1 MKSLVLAGVA
11 ALALVS
17 VGSVANAAQ
26 TINFGAP
33 ASDGSFTGTFGDT
46 GITTSTFSDTY
57 TFNMPTG
64 VAGGTISSIFTTD
77 EANNVNFTSVTLDG
91 TAFDI
96 GSTGQVEFRS
106 VNNVLVTD
114 GPQTL
119 VVKGTSGGA
128 GSYSG
133 TLSFEGAGPITI
145 GVGGVPEPASWAL
158 MILGFGGI
166 GASLRSRRRSVH
178 ALA

>member
-1 MKSLVLAGVA
+1 ASCWVRIINIPANSPPWELCPEGFCCAAKTTLDQDQNLMKSLVLAGVA

-64 VAGGTISSIFTTD
+64 VA
-77 EANNVNFTSVTLDG
+77 
-91 TAFDI
+91 
-96 GSTGQVEFRS
+96 
-106 VNNVLVTD
+106 
-114 GPQTL
+114 
-119 VVKGTSGGA
+119 
-128 GSYSG
+128 
-133 TLSFEGAGPITI
+133 
-145 GVGGVPEPASWAL
+145 
-158 MILGFGGI
+158 
-166 GASLRSRRRSVH
+166 
-178 ALA
+178 